1 VNNWVL
7 RWTWPSG
14 QSLTQ
19 AWGGRATASGS
30 AVTVNP
36 ESYNS
41 SIPANGS
48 AEVGFLASGQS
59 ATSLSGLSCSSS

>member
-1 VNNWVL
+1 VSNWRL
-7 RWTWPSG
+7 QWTWPSG

-19 AWGGRATASGS
+19 AWGGRATTSGS
-30 AVTVNP
+30 GVTVSP

-48 AEVGFLASGQS
+48 VEVGFLGSGS
-59 ATSLSGLSCSSS
+59 NVTSLSVTCTTS